1 MPRKYTLKEYVAD
14 YHYHVFNRGVNK
26 RPIFLDDQDYGV
38 FLGYLKSYLLPVDKE
53 KLTEILVNPKS
64 SYGEKNKAQQALTRN
79 NFCDE
84 IQLMAYVLMINHFH
98 FILKQKDAISMQKFM
113 RSLMT
118 RYSIYFKERHRWSG
132 PIFESAYKAIAVLTD
147 EQLWHL
153 TRYIHRNPLGGRSFS
168 KQQVELMRTLLKSQP
183 SSYPVYLNETEQKW
197 VKPELVLSNFSES
210 GFNSYRDFVEET
222 DSDHEA
228 AEQEI
233 IDKLTIDL
241 NQESPV

>member
-84 IQLMAYVLMINHFH
+84 IQLMAYVL
-98 FILKQKDAISMQKFM
+98 
-113 RSLMT
+113 
-118 RYSIYFKERHRWSG
+118 
-132 PIFESAYKAIAVLTD
+132 
-147 EQLWHL
+147 
-153 TRYIHRNPLGGRSFS
+153 
-168 KQQVELMRTLLKSQP
+168 
-183 SSYPVYLNETEQKW
+183 
-197 VKPELVLSNFSES
+197 
-210 GFNSYRDFVEET
+210 
-222 DSDHEA
+222 
-228 AEQEI
+228 
-233 IDKLTIDL
+233 
-241 NQESPV
+241 